1 MTDFEPAPPILVNDS
16 STPSQWSAA
25 AGQIAP
31 VVGGAIIAFGLLSPA
46 KETAIVGLAPIA
58 VNLVARIYF
67 AWVAHEKLKIAA
79 HAAPDSVAQVVS
91 GKQVAR

>member
-1 MTDFEPAPPILVNDS
+1 MTDLESTPPVLVNDS
-16 STPSQWSAA
+16 SAPAQWSAA

-46 KETAIVGLAPIA
+46 KVTALIGLVPIV
-58 VNLVARIYF
+58 VNLVARVYF
-67 AWVAHEKLKIAA
+67 AWQNHERLKIAA

-91 GKQVAR
+91 GTQVLR